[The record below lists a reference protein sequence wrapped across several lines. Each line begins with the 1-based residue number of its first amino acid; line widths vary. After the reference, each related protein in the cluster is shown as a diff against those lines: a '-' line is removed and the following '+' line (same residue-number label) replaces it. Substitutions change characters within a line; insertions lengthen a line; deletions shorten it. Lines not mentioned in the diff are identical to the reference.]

1 MIDAQDSG
9 YPAFI
14 AGRNKKVDKKIAWL
28 RKHFIDKNNWNTD
41 QIIWFAASQSL
52 EVEELREEAGAAQ
65 AQLWQILET
74 MLVAEMASTSKEW
87 KTFETKLDEM
97 AGAGNTAAKR
107 FGDMVRS
114 RARLV
119 AKSGGN
125 KKAEKYKRLQ
135 SMTIQLYEDGRG
147 RWKNAKA
154 AATEILPEIVK
165 MSAGPNGNMSKNS
178 ETPLRWIRSHN
189 KSTKPKP

>member
-9 YPAFI
+9 YLAFI

-28 RKHFIDKNNWNTD
+28 WKHFIDKNNWNTD

-74 MLVAEMASTSKEW
+74 MLIAEMASTSKEW

-125 KKAEKYKRLQ
+125 KKAEKYKLLR
-135 SMTIQLYEDGRG
+135 STTIQLFEDGRG

-178 ETPLRWIRSHN
+178 ETPLRWIRSHI